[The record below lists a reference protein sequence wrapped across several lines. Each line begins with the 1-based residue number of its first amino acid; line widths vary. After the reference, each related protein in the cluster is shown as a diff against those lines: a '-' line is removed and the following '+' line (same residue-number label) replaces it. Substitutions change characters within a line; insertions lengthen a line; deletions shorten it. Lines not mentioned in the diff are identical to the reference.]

1 MNTEHQDPI
10 ARELDQRLVEL
21 HSLFEMGQVLNAS
34 LNLRT
39 ILSNLLLTPM
49 GRMMVSRGLVMLI
62 SERGDYEIIELRGL
76 SRSLIG
82 KKWHWQAAW
91 TKPVVLSDPESS
103 NYDFTPIL
111 KELDLEL
118 LIPLVSTQRVVGL
131 MGLGSKL
138 DRNPFSS
145 AEIEY
150 LSSLSNIAAKSIEN
164 ALIVQKM
171 EQVNRQLDKKIQE
184 LNTLFEIG
192 KELNATLDPD
202 KIVNLMIY
210 AIMGEMVVNRCFVF
224 LSQDGSLQLAVA
236 RGLQTEPEMTEPFLR
251 AGFLKSLSRVKQA
264 LLLNDHSLSR
274 NMAFLKGQRIQVILP
289 MRIQDKRKGYVL
301 LGEKITKQPFRED
314 ELEFL
319 STLVNQAMISLENA
333 RLFKEA
339 LEKQRMEEELNIA
352 RDIQQRLLPASFP
365 KTSALEI
372 EGLNIP
378 SQQVGGDYLD
388 WIPLDEHRIA
398 VTIADVSGKGIPASL
413 LMSSLQAGLRNS
425 VASYADMGVMVG
437 RLNNFI
443 HANTTFDKFITFFY
457 AEINVTQKT
466 LTYVN
471 AGHNPPYLYRA
482 DGSIRRLETG
492 GVILGMMADMPYQTE
507 TLALQGGDLLVLF
520 TDGVTEAK
528 NSRDLDFE
536 EYRLEEI
543 IGKSLELPV
552 KLLLDEIVYALRAFT
567 KGTPQS
573 DDITLMAVRIF

>member
-1 MNTEHQDPI
+1 METSHQDPI

-82 KKWHWQAAW
+82 KKWQWEATW
-91 TKPVVLSDPESS
+91 TKPLLLSDPEASQ
-103 NYDFTPIL
+103 YDFSPIL

-138 DRNPFSS
+138 DRSPFSA

-150 LSSLSNIAAKSIEN
+150 LYSLSNIAAKSIEN
-164 ALIVQKM
+164 ALIVQRM

-224 LSQDGSLQLAVA
+224 LMKDGQLQLAVA
-236 RGLQTEPEMTEPFLR
+236 RGLQTESELTEPFQR
-251 AGFLKSLSRVKQA
+251 TGFLKSLARVKHA
-264 LLLNDHSLSR
+264 LRIADQPLSR
-274 NMAFLKGQRIQVILP
+274 NLAFLKPQKIQVILP
-289 MRIQDKRKGYVL
+289 MHIQDKRKGYVL

-319 STLVNQAMISLENA
+319 TTLVNQAMISLENA

-339 LEKQRMEEELNIA
+339 LEKQRIEEELNIA
-352 RDIQQRLLPASFP
+352 RDIQQRLLPSSFP
-365 KTSALEI
+365 KTPALDI

-388 WIPLDEHRIA
+388 WIPLDIHRIA

-425 VASYADMGVMVG
+425 VTAHSNMGEMVG

-457 AEINVTQKT
+457 AEINVTEKN

-471 AGHNPPYLYRA
+471 AGHNPPYLFRA
-482 DGSIRRLETG
+482 DGSSKRLETG
-492 GVILGMMADMPYQTE
+492 GLILGMMADMPYQTE
-507 TLALQGGDLLVLF
+507 TVPLQSGDLLILF

-528 NSRDLDFE
+528 NSRDQDFE

-543 IGKSLELPV
+543 ISKSAELPV
-552 KLLLDEIVYALRAFT
+552 KLLLDEIVYALRSFT
-567 KGTPQS
+567 KGAAQS

>member
-1 MNTEHQDPI
+1 METVHQDPI

-82 KKWHWQAAW
+82 KKWHWEATW
-91 TKPVVLSDPESS
+91 TKPVALSDPDSS

-131 MGLGSKL
+131 MGLGNKL

-145 AEIEY
+145 AEVEY

-164 ALIVQKM
+164 ALIVQRM

-210 AIMGEMVVNRCFVF
+210 AIMGEMVANRCFVF
-224 LSQDGSLQLAVA
+224 LMKDGQLQLAVA
-236 RGLQTEPEMTEPFLR
+236 RGLQTEPEQTEPFTR
-251 AGFLKSLSRVKQA
+251 SSFLKSLARVKQA
-264 LLLNDHSLSR
+264 LLVTDQPLSR
-274 NMAFLKGQRIQVILP
+274 NLAILKEQKIQVILP
-289 MRIQDKRKGYVL
+289 MHIQDKRKGYVL
-301 LGEKITKQPFRED
+301 LGEKITKQLFRED
-314 ELEFL
+314 EMEFL

-333 RLFKEA
+333 RLFNEE
-339 LEKQRMEEELNIA
+339 LEKQRMVEELNIA
-352 RDIQQRLLPASFP
+352 RDIQQRLLPSSFP
-365 KTSALEI
+365 KTAALEI

-378 SQQVGGDYLD
+378 TQQVGGDYLD

-425 VASYADMGVMVG
+425 VTAHSNMGEMVG

-443 HANTTFDKFITFFY
+443 QANTTFDKFITFFY
-457 AEINVTQKT
+457 AEINVTEKT

-482 DGSIRRLETG
+482 DGSAKRLETG
-492 GVILGMMADMPYQTE
+492 GVILGMMADMPYETE
-507 TLALQGGDLLVLF
+507 TLPLQSGDLLILF

-528 NSRDLDFE
+528 NSRDQDFDE
-536 EYRLEEI
+536 HRLEEI
-543 IGKSLELPV
+543 ISKSAELPV
-552 KLLLDEIVYALRAFT
+552 KLLLDEIVYAIRSFT
-567 KGTPQS
+567 KGAAQS

>member
-91 TKPVVLSDPESS
+91 TKPVVLSDPEAS

-236 RGLQTEPEMTEPFLR
+236 RGLQTEPEQTEPFLR

-264 LLLNDHSLSR
+264 LILNDQSLSR
-274 NMAFLKGQRIQVILP
+274 NLAFLKGQRIQVILP

-319 STLVNQAMISLENA
+319 TTLVNQAMISLENA

-365 KTSALEI
+365 KTAALEI

-457 AEINVTQKT
+457 AEINVTQKS

-492 GVILGMMADMPYQTE
+492 GLILGMMADMPYQTE
-507 TLALQGGDLLVLF
+507 TLALQAGDLLVLF

-573 DDITLMAVRIF
+573 DDITLMAVRIA

>member
-1 MNTEHQDPI
+1 M
-10 ARELDQRLVEL
+10 DQRIVEL

-91 TKPVVLSDPESS
+91 TKPVVLSDPESA

-111 KELDLEL
+111 KELDLDL

-145 AEIEY
+145 AEMEY

-236 RGLQTEPEMTEPFLR
+236 RGLQTEPEQTEPFQR

-264 LLLNDHSLSR
+264 LILNDQILTR
-274 NMAFLKGQRIQVILP
+274 NMAFLKGQKIQVILP

-319 STLVNQAMISLENA
+319 TTLVNKAMISLENA

-365 KTSALEI
+365 KTAALEI

-457 AEINVTQKT
+457 AEINVTQKMIS
-466 LTYVN
+466 YVN

-482 DGSIRRLETG
+482 DGSILRLETG
-492 GVILGMMADMPYQTE
+492 GLILGMMADMPYQTE
-507 TLALQGGDLLVLF
+507 TLALQAGDLLVLF

-528 NSRDLDFE
+528 NSRDLDFD

-573 DDITLMAVRIF
+573 DDITMMAVRIF